1 MKRFGFTLAEV
12 LITLVIIGVIAA
24 MTIPTL
30 MNNTN
35 QQEFRVGLK
44 KAVSA
49 LNQAMSLNYAL
60 EGTTVGDSSLA
71 TTANVRDN
79 LFKKRM
85 SIVSTGT
92 SGVTFASPDS
102 VTADTNGIL
111 YTADGMRFA
120 IGSGANYGNT
130 GLGNVD
136 DEIYYGYIIIDVN
149 GEKGPNVATASSTYP
164 RDTYVVT
171 MFGNRVMAGKVG
183 VTNGTSLATREV
195 LFDKQSATT
204 AAQKQ

>member
-44 KAVSA
+44 KAISA

-60 EGTTVGDSSLA
+60 EGTVVSDTDLSSVQQ
-71 TTANVRDN
+71 VRDN

-85 SIVSTGT
+85 SVVSTATTGT
-92 SGVTFASPDS
+92 AIPTADS
-102 VTADTNGIL
+102 VTADANGIM
-111 YTADGMRFA
+111 YTADGMRFG
-120 IGSGANYGNT
+120 IGGFSAT
-130 GLGNVD
+130 GTDSAADG
-136 DEIYYGYIIIDVN
+136 EKYYGYIIIDVN
-149 GEKGPNVATASSTYP
+149 GEKGPNVATTSSAYP
-164 RDTYVVT
+164 RDTYIVT
-171 MFGNRVMAGKVG
+171 MFGNRVVAGKIG
-183 VTNGTSLATREV
+183 ETGASSTSTATKEV
-195 LFDKQSATT
+195 LFDKQ
-204 AAQKQ
+204 

>member
-44 KAVSA
+44 KAISA

-60 EGTTVGDSSLA
+60 EGTVVSDTNLQSASQ
-71 TTANVRDN
+71 VRDN

-92 SGVTFASPDS
+92 TSSAIATPSE
-102 VTADTNGIL
+102 VTAIASDGIM
-111 YTADGMRFA
+111 YTADGMRFGIA
-120 IGSGANYGNT
+120 DFSST
-130 GLGNVD
+130 GTDSAADG
-136 DEIYYGYIIIDVN
+136 EKYYGYIVIDVN
-149 GEKGPNVATASSTYP
+149 GEKGPNVATTSSAYP

-171 MFGNRVMAGKVG
+171 MFGNRVVAGKIG
-183 VTNGTSLATREV
+183 ETGASSTSTATREV
-195 LFDKQSATT
+195 LFDKQ
-204 AAQKQ
+204 

>member
-44 KAVSA
+44 KGISA

-60 EGTTVGDSSLA
+60 EGTTVGDSNL
-71 TTANVRDN
+71 TTAAQVRDN

-92 SGVTFASPDS
+92 AGTAFATPDS
-102 VTADTNGIL
+102 KTVEANGIF

-120 IGSGANYGNT
+120 LSSFNSAGVGSSN
-130 GLGNVD
+130 
-136 DEIYYGYIIIDVN
+136 DEWYYGYIIIDVN
-149 GEKGPNVATASSTYP
+149 GDKGPNVATTSATYP
-164 RDTYVVT
+164 RDTYIVT
-171 MFGNRVMAGKVG
+171 MFGNRVVAGIEG
-183 VTNGTSLATREV
+183 GTGTASTATKEV
-195 LFDKQSATT
+195 LYDKQSSNT
-204 AAQKQ
+204 AAAKT

>member
-44 KAVSA
+44 KAISA

-60 EGTTVGDSSLA
+60 EGTTVGDTGLTDA
-71 TTANVRDN
+71 TNIRDN

-85 SIVSTGT
+85 SIVSTATTGAAIANAD
-92 SGVTFASPDS
+92 SSAPD
-102 VTADTNGIL
+102 VNGIM

-120 IGSGANYGNT
+120 LSGVSASGT
-130 GLGNVD
+130 DSAADG
-136 DEIYYGYIIIDVN
+136 EKYYGYIIIDVN
-149 GEKGPNVATASSTYP
+149 GEKGPNVATTSSAYP
-164 RDTYVVT
+164 RDTYIVT
-171 MFGNRVMAGKVG
+171 MFGNRVVAGKIG
-183 VTNGTSLATREV
+183 ETGTNSTSVATREV
-195 LFDKQSATT
+195 LFDKQ
-204 AAQKQ
+204 